1 VVERQTVLHQACDQI
16 GRVPIPTRMSFRVEL
31 STITGNAPSAGGK
44 RPIGHGS
51 PAEVAG
57 DLSSYRETAGLDA
70 FQINFHGNRSLD
82 QLLQSMECFMQD
94 VAPIVSGE
102 RIGSKS

>member
-1 VVERQTVLHQACDQI
+1 
-16 GRVPIPTRMSFRVEL
+16 MSFRVEL

-51 PAEVAG
+51 PAEVAD

-70 FQINFHGNRSLD
+70 FQINFHGNGNATLTSSSNRWSASCKTSR
-82 QLLQSMECFMQD
+82 QSCPASELAQRPD
-94 VAPIVSGE
+94 LGPAPSSFPG
-102 RIGSKS
+102 G